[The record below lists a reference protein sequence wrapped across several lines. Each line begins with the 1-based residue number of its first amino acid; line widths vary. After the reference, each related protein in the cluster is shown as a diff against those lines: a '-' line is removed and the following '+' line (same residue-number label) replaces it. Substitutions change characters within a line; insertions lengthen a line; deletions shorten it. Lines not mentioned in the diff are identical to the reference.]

1 MLHLGMFLAIYVVKI
16 FIVIKILDLQLI
28 KESCSHLLSVYS
40 DRLELQ
46 DEWRLENRR
55 AFANIWSDM
64 VFGIS
69 LFILLYLN
77 QSQVS
82 YQLLFFMLFFFIVYK
97 RIFFSTKAET
107 LSTMNLL
114 VLLHCSYHIHHKQQ

>member
-97 RIFFSTKAET
+97 RIFFST
-107 LSTMNLL
+107 
-114 VLLHCSYHIHHKQQ
+114 